1 MNSRIFKSIFIFIF
15 CVILISISFN
25 GFAQNSKELKVLFIG
40 NSITFYYDM
49 PKIVEYLAHS
59 AHAKPSLNAEMEVEG
74 GATLEYHWER
84 GEALQKIIKG
94 SYDYVVL
101 QEQSARPLREPEKMH
116 IYARK
121 FNSEIKKYNGKTLF
135 FLHMAYQSHPEMINP
150 LKEAFNTIAQELGAE
165 VVPVGIAWDKVRTR
179 YPDIE
184 IYSDD
189 IHPNAKGAYLIACVF
204 YSFFYKK
211 SPEGLPY
218 RFLMQEELRKF
229 ASQKEARI
237 FQQIAWEVIKE
248 K

>member
-1 MNSRIFKSIFIFIF
+1 MNSRTFKLILISIF
-15 CVILISISFN
+15 CVILFLIFLTT
-25 GFAQNSKELKVLFIG
+25 FEQNSKELKVLFIG
-40 NSITFYYDM
+40 NSITFFYDM
-49 PKIVEYLAHS
+49 PKIVEQLAHS
-59 AHAKPSLNAEMEVEG
+59 AKAKPNLKAEMEVEG

-101 QEQSARPLREPEKMH
+101 QEQSSRPIREPEKMY

-121 FNSEIKKYNGKTLF
+121 FDSAIKKYNGKTLL
-135 FLHMAYQSHPEMINP
+135 FLHMAYQSHPEMIKP

-189 IHPNAKGAYLIACVF
+189 IHPNIKGTYLISCVF

-218 RFLMQEELRKF
+218 RFLIQGELRKF
-229 ASQKEARI
+229 ASQKEASI